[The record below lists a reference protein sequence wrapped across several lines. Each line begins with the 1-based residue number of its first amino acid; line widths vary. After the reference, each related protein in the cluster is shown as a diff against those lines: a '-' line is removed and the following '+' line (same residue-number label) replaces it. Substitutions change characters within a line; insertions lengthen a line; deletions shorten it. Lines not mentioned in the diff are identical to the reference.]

1 MSCGACWAFAVAV
14 VKLCEYVCTIWTCG
28 NVYVTFLLSLW
39 ELSLITYCAKD
50 KASSPHWGYIVKV
63 FFSMLMRSE
72 GDLEIILRW
81 VESKGKWLDQNQFK
95 YNKCC
100 NSWLYFESFFVNE
113 ANILTI
119 ITVVTDILNVI
130 IIMPLHNFK
139 VCLNTTSL
147 NDWTL
152 NRSSY
157 FSSISPRTKLSTL
170 KTMNPNPISFQ
181 LTVDANY
188 KQFDYEVLGPSSD
201 QSLYQPKLQNL
212 PGLYM
217 KQACIGG

>member
-63 FFSMLMRSE
+63 FLSMLMRSE

-95 YNKCC
+95 YNKCS
-100 NSWLYFESFFVNE
+100 NSWLYFEFFFCKRGKHFDNYNSCNWYIKCNYYYALAQLQGV
-113 ANILTI
+113 
-119 ITVVTDILNVI
+119 
-130 IIMPLHNFK
+130 
-139 VCLNTTSL
+139 
-147 NDWTL
+147 
-152 NRSSY
+152 
-157 FSSISPRTKLSTL
+157 L
-170 KTMNPNPISFQ
+170 K
-181 LTVDANY
+181 Y
-188 KQFDYEVLGPSSD
+188 D
-201 QSLYQPKLQNL
+201 QP
-212 PGLYM
+212 
-217 KQACIGG
+217 